1 MEAAFKQGEQYIEKF
16 EKHTGKNDKL
26 RKKFEDMKAKWMPEK
41 KEVSFT
47 HLASTSDSDIVWHY
61 FCMHKYIHTENI

>member
-47 HLASTSDSDIVWHY
+47 HLASTSDSDIV
-61 FCMHKYIHTENI
+61 